1 MRRYEKQ
8 STHPCCVTDPEIR
21 SRIKARMEEATR
33 KREARE
39 ADARR
44 RWSKSKARYWHI
56 SATLTPNPNPIV
68 HWPPFLRE
76 NPGLTWYRQTAPR
89 NHSNMRRGA

>member
-1 MRRYEKQ
+1 MRSERT

-21 SRIKARMEEATR
+21 SRIKARMEEAAR

-56 SATLTPNPNPIV
+56 SVALTPNTNPIV

-76 NPGLTWYRQTAPR
+76 KSGLTWRREMAPR
-89 NHSNMRRGA
+89 NERNIRRG